1 MPYKSVIAHQLWRAV
16 PALHFEIFMV
26 DEHTIQE
33 LCDPNGRDFQ
43 PERIILFGSY
53 ASGNPTPDSEVD
65 LLVVMN
71 FEGKKFWKSLDIL
84 YRTNSQFPIDLLRA
98 RMTPEAATGKAIP

>member
-1 MPYKSVIAHQLWRAV
+1 
-16 PALHFEIFMV
+16 
-26 DEHTIQE
+26 
-33 LCDPNGRDFQ
+33 
-43 PERIILFGSY
+43 
-53 ASGNPTPDSEVD
+53 VD

>member
-65 LLVVMN
+65 LLVVLN
-71 FEGKKFWKSLDIL
+71 FEGKNF
-84 YRTNSQFPIDLLRA
+84 
-98 RMTPEAATGKAIP
+98 